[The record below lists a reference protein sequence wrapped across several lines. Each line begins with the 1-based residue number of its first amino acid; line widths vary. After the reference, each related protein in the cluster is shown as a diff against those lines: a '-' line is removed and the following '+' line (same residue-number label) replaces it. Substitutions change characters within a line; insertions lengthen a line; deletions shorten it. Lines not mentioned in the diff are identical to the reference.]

1 VILQAAWKNFCRQ
14 GLRAILNVLVAAL
27 TLVVAVFMVSLVNGF
42 QDQSSKNLKK
52 TDVAGG
58 HYRLA
63 DFDILSPTE
72 WEDFAFVTPPELKK
86 MSSDEK
92 AEVLV
97 QQGQLFP
104 QNRFIPAQIRGISLE
119 QSLLELPLDS
129 LNSYKGDSIPAIIGT
144 KMAKKSNLK
153 KGDFVVL
160 KWRDKYGAVDA
171 REIEIIE
178 TVRFVNPRLNDGV
191 VWLGLKTLR
200 NMTRRESESSW
211 VTVKSHQGEVKG
223 LSFLVPEVL
232 MKDVIE
238 LAKHDR
244 RNSMIM
250 WIILMILCCISVF
263 NSQML
268 NAFKRQKEA
277 GTLLAL
283 GMTPGQLTKMF
294 VLEGSFTAVGAVILA
309 FFLGIP
315 FFSWFQ
321 TVGLDISHLKDST
334 IPITENIILVFDLK
348 QIINCL
354 LTATLMIVFAS
365 WLPARKISRI
375 DPSRALVGKA
385 F

>member
-1 VILQAAWKNFCRQ
+1 M
-14 GLRAILNVLVAAL
+14 AL

-63 DFDILSPTE
+63 DFEILSPTE
-72 WEDFAFVTPPELKK
+72 WEDFTFDTPPELKK
-86 MSSDEK
+86 ISSSEK

-104 QNRFIPAQIRGISLE
+104 HNRFIPVEIRGIDLS

-129 LNSYKGDSIPAIIGT
+129 ISRYKGDSIPAILGT
-144 KMAKKSNLK
+144 KMAKKANLK
-153 KGDFVVL
+153 KGDLVIL

-191 VWLGLKTLR
+191 VWLGLKILR
-200 NMTRRESESSW
+200 EMTRRGNESSW
-211 VTVKSHQGEVKG
+211 VTVKSNQGEIKG
-223 LSFLVPEVL
+223 LSFMTPNFL

-244 RNSMIM
+244 RNSTIL
-250 WIILMILCCISVF
+250 WFILMILCCISVF

-283 GMTPGQLTKMF
+283 GFTPGQLTRLF
-294 VLEGSFTAVGAVILA
+294 VLEGSFTAVGAVVLA
-309 FFLGIP
+309 FVLGVP
-315 FFSWFQ
+315 FFAWFQ

-334 IPITENIILVFDLK
+334 IPVTENILLAFEIR
-348 QIINCL
+348 QIVDCII
-354 LTATLMIVFAS
+354 TAAWMIVFAS
-365 WLPARKISRI
+365 WLPARKMSRL